1 MDAVFYRREE
11 DPIGKAAARALY
23 GTLLEGSVTRLEQFA
38 ACAYA
43 HFLQYGLRL
52 QERETYGLQAI
63 DMGNVFHDALKYFS
77 DTVEKSEYG
86 WFRVPGRQTDG
97 RDGTGVGTGTESCA
111 KKD

>member
-1 MDAVFYRREE
+1 MQSFTGEKKTL
-11 DPIGKAAARALY
+11 GKAAARALY

-86 WFRVPGRQTDG
+86 WFRVPEDKR
-97 RDGTGVGTGTESCA
+97 TEWMEQA
-111 KKD
+111 LERALDPAQKKD